1 MPSIIRVHEGRA
13 WRGNAAATRWPVGRF
28 LPECGF
34 RSGLNFDGIPLSKP
48 RRVPRR
54 PPYLK
59 DFPMFK
65 YAFAL
70 AATFVCAG
78 LLPSLATADDAS
90 EQKVRDA
97 IKSMAPAAKIDSI
110 ADSNLPGFYEV
121 VMGGNVLYV
130 TGDGKYLIQGRVYD
144 VGSKRDLTEAREAV
158 LRKVKV
164 DAVGADQRIIFAAKN
179 PKHKVTVFTDID
191 CGYCRKLHQEM
202 AQYNDLGISIEYLF
216 FPRAGIGSPSFD
228 HAVSVWCAEDRNK
241 ALTDAKAG
249 TQLEKKSCSNP
260 ITNAYQL
267 GQEVGVTGTPAVI
280 AEDGTMIGGYVPPA
294 GMLERLN
301 TLKAKSSP

>member
-1 MPSIIRVHEGRA
+1 
-13 WRGNAAATRWPVGRF
+13 
-28 LPECGF
+28 
-34 RSGLNFDGIPLSKP
+34 
-48 RRVPRR
+48 
-54 PPYLK
+54 
-59 DFPMFK
+59 MFK
-65 YAFAL
+65 HAL
-70 AATFVCAG
+70 ALVAAVVCAG
-78 LLPSLATADDAS
+78 LVPSLAMADAAS

-110 ADSNLPGFYEV
+110 ADSTLPGFYEV

-130 TGDGKYLIQGRVYD
+130 TGDGKFLIQGRVYD
-144 VGSKRDLTEAREAV
+144 VSSKRDLTEAREAV

-164 DAVGADQRIIFAAKN
+164 DAIGADQRIVFAAKN

-216 FPRAGIGSPSFD
+216 FPRAGLGSASFD
-228 HAVSVWCAEDRNK
+228 HAVSVWCSDDRNK

-249 TQLEKKSCSNP
+249 TQLEKKTCSNP
-260 ITNAYQL
+260 VANAYQL

-294 GMLERLN
+294 AMLERLN
-301 TLKAKSSP
+301 GLKAK

>member
-1 MPSIIRVHEGRA
+1 M
-13 WRGNAAATRWPVGRF
+13 
-28 LPECGF
+28 
-34 RSGLNFDGIPLSKP
+34 SKH
-48 RRVPRR
+48 
-54 PPYLK
+54 
-59 DFPMFK
+59 
-65 YAFAL
+65 AL
-70 AATFVCAG
+70 ALVAAVVCAG
-78 LLPSLATADDAS
+78 LVPSLAMADAAS

-110 ADSNLPGFYEV
+110 ADSTLPGFYEV

-130 TGDGKYLIQGRVYD
+130 TGDGKFLIQGRVYD
-144 VGSKRDLTEAREAV
+144 VSSKRDLTEAREAV

-164 DAVGADQRIIFAAKN
+164 DAIGADQRIVFAAKN

-216 FPRAGIGSPSFD
+216 FPRAGLGSASFD
-228 HAVSVWCAEDRNK
+228 HAVSVWCSDDRNK

-249 TQLEKKSCSNP
+249 TQLEKKTCSNP
-260 ITNAYQL
+260 VANAYQL

-294 GMLERLN
+294 AMLERLN
-301 TLKAKSSP
+301 GLKAK

>member
-1 MPSIIRVHEGRA
+1 MLLIIRVLEVA
-13 WRGNAAATRWPVGRF
+13 KF
-28 LPECGF
+28 PEI
-34 RSGLNFDGIPLSKP
+34 SGLRLGRCSATCQNRRSAPSRTFPAACCLSR
-48 RRVPRR
+48 RRVPAG
-54 PPYLK
+54 PPFK

-65 YAFAL
+65 HAL
-70 AATFVCAG
+70 AAIATVVTCA
-78 LLPSLATADDAS
+78 LASTAVLADVAG

-97 IKSMAPAAKIDSI
+97 IKSMVPTATIDSI
-110 ADSNLPGFYEV
+110 ADSAMPGFYEV

-130 TGDGKYLIQGRVYD
+130 SADGKYLMQGRVYD
-144 VGSKRDLTEAREAV
+144 VGTKRDLTEAKEAV

-164 DAVGADQRIIFAAKN
+164 DEVGNDKRIIFAAKN

-202 AQYNDLGISIEYLF
+202 AQYNDLGISVEYLF

-228 HAVSVWCAEDRNK
+228 HAVSVWCAADRNQ
-241 ALTDAKAG
+241 AMTDAKAG
-249 TQLEKKSCSNP
+249 TQVEKKTCANP
-260 ITNAYQL
+260 IAEAYQL
-267 GQEVGVTGTPAVI
+267 GQKVGVTGTPAVI

-301 TLKAKSSP
+301 ALKTKTSP